1 MGESQQSRWQMLG
14 KGSLTPKILR
24 QLKNVD
30 IHIISTSDR
39 PNGIME

>member
-1 MGESQQSRWQMLG
+1 MLG

-39 PNGIME
+39 PNGIGE